1 VSYKIVRFYR
11 EENRRPRTMERGLSL
26 EQAQY
31 HCSLEKTHKKDSN
44 GNVLWFDGYTEE

>member
-1 VSYKIVRFYR
+1 MSYKIIRFYR
-11 EENRRPRTMERGLSL
+11 DSNRNPRTIDRGLSL

-31 HCSLEKTHKKDSN
+31 HCNLEKTHKKDSN